1 MWLSP
6 SIYKA
11 TWLKSLVWILV
22 VFSLQWPYSIQICI
36 YNKYKIPVFLTDILL
51 KFLHCTITLWYG
63 NKFKLVRIATDT
75 SRGEGEA
82 FPSFFWKKKC
92 PDFAKKNDLIYS
104 MYVEFPIQNAVLLH
118 SRRKNS
124 TIFPYGA
131 CLSYNV
137 DETFTEVPLF

>member
-1 MWLSP
+1 M
-6 SIYKA
+6 
-11 TWLKSLVWILV
+11 
-22 VFSLQWPYSIQICI
+22 FSLQWPYSIQICI

-63 NKFKLVRIATDT
+63 NKFKLVRIAGG
-75 SRGEGEA
+75 RGRPFLPFSE
-82 FPSFFWKKKC
+82 KKS
-92 PDFAKKNDLIYS
+92 ALILQKKNDLIYS
-104 MYVEFPIQNAVLLH
+104 VYVEFPIQNAVLLH

-131 CLSYNV
+131 CLSHNV

>member
-75 SRGEGEA
+75 SRGEGRPFLPFSEKKSA
-82 FPSFFWKKKC
+82 LILQKKMTWFIPCTLNFPFKMQFYYILGEKT
-92 PDFAKKNDLIYS
+92 PQYFH
-104 MYVEFPIQNAVLLH
+104 MGPVFPIM
-118 SRRKNS
+118 
-124 TIFPYGA
+124 
-131 CLSYNV
+131 
-137 DETFTEVPLF
+137 